1 MFLNGLKHKY
11 LIKRFLIYYNLCFL
25 NIRGKESH
33 SLSLRS
39 VVRGDNI
46 GPWHSQNI
54 FQKSYLP
61 TMLHILHIGI
71 SKKERVFKMK
81 ELSKPRVVVIG
92 GGTGMPVLLRGL
104 KNYPIQLTA
113 LVNVSDDGGSTGKIR
128 SKMEMPAPGDIR
140 NVIAAMS
147 DAEPM
152 LLELFQHRFSVEN
165 GLSGHSLGNL
175 LLAAMTSITGDFYTG
190 IKEISQV
197 LNVKGDIY
205 PISNESLSLHA
216 KMEDGTIVS
225 GESSIPLARKNI
237 QYVYLS
243 PQPIRPL
250 PHAISALHQADLI
263 VISPGSLY
271 TSILPNLIIPEIAN
285 VLKQT
290 TAKVVYVC
298 NVMTQAGETNGYTAS
313 DHVQAIIDHVGNDVI
328 NAIVVHNDTIDKKIR
343 QLYAEENAKP
353 VVYDIEQLLD
363 LGLEIIEGDII
374 DHSQS
379 MLRHDT
385 EKIAQLLFSML
396 KQA

>member
-1 MFLNGLKHKY
+1 
-11 LIKRFLIYYNLCFL
+11 
-25 NIRGKESH
+25 
-33 SLSLRS
+33 
-39 VVRGDNI
+39 
-46 GPWHSQNI
+46 
-54 FQKSYLP
+54 
-61 TMLHILHIGI
+61 MLHILHIGI

-328 NAIVVHNDTIDKKIR
+328 NSIVVHNDTIDKKIR